1 MECKV
6 CLEPYDQAER
16 RPRALP
22 CGHSFCSQCIG
33 SIFRQGALSCP
44 KCRARHAAPDASQ
57 FPFAYELEEM
67 IALLMQRNLSVSA
80 PPYEEGCDSPAWEAK
95 EQQKSSLLNSI
106 SDCEEMLSQLH
117 SYDASLDDSLARHQE
132 LVNRLADIIEQ
143 HKRAQTRLENN
154 KEMVSYL
161 EQQGQDMKQQLN
173 AALETLCD
181 ASTAPAVA
189 RAVGE
194 GDGSAAE
201 ALEWI
206 RECQQLCP
214 DVGTAATSSRTRAAT
229 ARALEA
235 FAQGMDAASAPVPPK
250 GHLPEA
256 ERRFSILGIL
266 KEATALA
273 PTTTPIT
280 QLMEGGQLVGVQ
292 YEQGR
297 PRYARITMDKETVC
311 LHHLEDESPPTHA
324 YTIPYRKVMDHANM
338 SSGLAFLDLTWPDSP
353 PRRVYVRLIPDM
365 NVALGRQF
373 VLMCTGH
380 AGPSYARTRL
390 LNLVDSTSKDEL
402 VGGDYEC
409 NDGSGGAPILSG
421 IVSNKVMLPCAEG
434 LVSGKWHSSE
444 SSSTKFG
451 ITTKKH
457 EGYVWVRVFGK
468 VESGLEVVRA
478 AAEVGDVG
486 LVSVVDCGVVVMPR

>member
-1 MECKV
+1 MHICIYISIYQ
-6 CLEPYDQAER
+6 LIYIS
-16 RPRALP
+16 
-22 CGHSFCSQCIG
+22 SFLHIYQLICI
-33 SIFRQGALSCP
+33 SVYLHI
-44 KCRARHAAPDASQ
+44 
-57 FPFAYELEEM
+57 
-67 IALLMQRNLSVSA
+67 NLSVYLSTI
-80 PPYEEGCDSPAWEAK
+80 YICINFSIYVLIY
-95 EQQKSSLLNSI
+95 QSIYLCTHLSVYLLMYVSI
-106 SDCEEMLSQLH
+106 SLSI
-117 SYDASLDDSLARHQE
+117 Y
-132 LVNRLADIIEQ
+132 
-143 HKRAQTRLENN
+143 
-154 KEMVSYL
+154 
-161 EQQGQDMKQQLN
+161 
-173 AALETLCD
+173 
-181 ASTAPAVA
+181 
-189 RAVGE
+189 
-194 GDGSAAE
+194 
-201 ALEWI
+201 
-206 RECQQLCP
+206 
-214 DVGTAATSSRTRAAT
+214 
-229 ARALEA
+229 
-235 FAQGMDAASAPVPPK
+235 
-250 GHLPEA
+250 
-256 ERRFSILGIL
+256 
-266 KEATALA
+266 
-273 PTTTPIT
+273 
-280 QLMEGGQLVGVQ
+280 
-292 YEQGR
+292 
-297 PRYARITMDKETVC
+297 
-311 LHHLEDESPPTHA
+311 PPT
-324 YTIPYRKVMDHANM
+324 PQYRKVMDHANM

-444 SSSTKFG
+444 ASSTKFG

>member
-154 KEMVSYL
+154 KEM
-161 EQQGQDMKQQLN
+161 
-173 AALETLCD
+173 
-181 ASTAPAVA
+181 
-189 RAVGE
+189 
-194 GDGSAAE
+194 

-250 GHLPEA
+250 SHLPEA

-324 YTIPYRKVMDHANM
+324 YTIPYRK
-338 SSGLAFLDLTWPDSP
+338 
-353 PRRVYVRLIPDM
+353 
-365 NVALGRQF
+365 F

-444 SSSTKFG
+444 ASSTKFG